1 MLKNF
6 SNKLRLYIK
15 RFLGKSIYFG
25 IHAKDFI
32 KKSFKQKNKSL
43 KNIKLSS
50 FFPNLLQKRKL
61 GFLIF
66 LGVIFLY
73 YGIGAF
79 VSSNI
84 NTNLDYKLSANNNS
98 RYTTSALIHTLKAQV
113 DDTQWTPALPIIFP
127 AYFLDNL
134 PSFQIGAKDSIKHFV
149 KKMSTFYNDND
160 LKKASELLNYAPNIW
175 LFSKTNDDTI
185 APGSVKQYRKALALL
200 NNFANNQN
208 NKYPLE
214 LKELNYF
221 LSSINALLDKNIQQL
236 DKQIREHSSDMFSP
250 SSDNVF
256 YNIKGSAFVIHYT
269 IEGLIKDYQ
278 DQIVNAELYDDMTT
292 ILKHIKSVVEFS
304 PITIKNSSIDDIYSA
319 NHLIYVAY
327 FLSSA
332 QNKLKD
338 VIYALEQKN
347 RETF

>member
-15 RFLGKSIYFG
+15 RILGKSIYFW
-25 IHAKDFI
+25 IFAKDFI
-32 KKSFKQKNKSL
+32 KKSFKQKNKAL

-50 FFPNLLQKRKL
+50 FLPNLLQKRKL

-66 LGVIFLY
+66 LGAIFLY
-73 YGIGAF
+73 YGIGTI

-84 NTNLDYKLSANNNS
+84 NTNLNYKLSANNNS
-98 RYTTSALIHTLKAQV
+98 RYTTSALIHSLKTQV

-134 PSFQIGAKDSIKHFV
+134 PNFQIGAKDSVKHFI
-149 KKMSTFYNDND
+149 KKMSSFYNDKD

-208 NKYPLE
+208 LKHPLD
-214 LKELNYF
+214 LKELNLF
-221 LSSINALLDKNIQQL
+221 LTSINSLFDKNLQQL
-236 DKQIREHSSDMFSP
+236 DKQIREYSSDMFNH

-256 YNIKGSAFVIHYT
+256 YNIKGSSFVVYYI

-278 DQIVNAELYDDMTT
+278 DQIVKDELYVDMTT
-292 ILKHIKSVVEFS
+292 ILKNLKSVVEFT
-304 PITIKNSSIDDIYSA
+304 PITIKNSSIDDVYSA

-338 VIYALEQKN
+338 VIYTLEQKN
-347 RETF
+347 KESF